1 MLALSLFLKTLAL
14 SLLKTLAL
22 SLFSKTLLLS
32 FFLKT
37 LALSLF
43 SKTLLLSF
51 LLKTLLLSF
60 LSQSLALSFLFKSLL
75 LSLFN
80 TLLLFLLTLT
90 LFFLLPLPFL
100 FFRINTR
107 LLLIPIRSI
116 LLNRG
121 YCNSWRHFTSV
132 LGSRNSIFSL
142 NWKLLHVLF
151 FSLNVKYLRTH
162 LRNPSKTLENT
173 LPTDDTPTQV
183 QTLLPQMQ

>member
-14 SLLKTLAL
+14 SLFSKTLALSFFSKTLLFSFFLKTLLFSFLFEMLAL
-22 SLFSKTLLLS
+22 SLFS
-32 FFLKT
+32 
-37 LALSLF
+37 
-43 SKTLLLSF
+43 
-51 LLKTLLLSF
+51 
-60 LSQSLALSFLFKSLL
+60 QSLL

-80 TLLLFLLTLT
+80 TLLL
-90 LFFLLPLPFL
+90 FLLPLPFL

-116 LLNRG
+116 LLNGG

-173 LPTDDTPTQV
+173 LPTDDIPTQV